1 MNNNDFY
8 RQLSSQKTDVEQNII
23 VRETKLDEIQIK
35 EIPITDIL
43 GYGILASLIL
53 FITFVLLKLL
63 KEHRQ
68 GLAKIA
74 EPVKYFSQVS
84 CRKCRFFSS
93 NPYLQCAVHPSIVL
107 KDEAKDCSDY
117 WSK

>member
-8 RQLSSQKTDVEQNII
+8 RQLSLQKTDVEQNII
-23 VRETKLDEIQIK
+23 VRETKLDEIQIE

-43 GYGILASLIL
+43 GYGIPASIIL
-53 FITFVLLKLL
+53 FSSIMLLRSL
-63 KEHRQ
+63 KTGRQ
-68 GLAKIA
+68 RLVKIA
-74 EPVKYFSQVS
+74 EPVKYFSQVP

-93 NPYLQCAVHPSIVL
+93 NSYLQCAVHPSTVL